1 MIVGFTCGAFDLLHA
16 GHVLML
22 QEASEVCDYL
32 IVGLHIDP
40 SDERDWKN
48 KPVQSIHERF
58 IQLEAIKYVD
68 FVLPYHS
75 EHDMQT
81 LLRILRVNVCIVG
94 EEYRN
99 APLSGEHLHDDLGI
113 LVHYNSRGHNFSSTE
128 LRDRVKRANKK
139 SQMN

>member
-1 MIVGFTCGAFDLLHA
+1 MIVGFTCGTFDLLHA

-22 QEASEVCDYL
+22 QEASEVCDFL

-40 SDERDWKN
+40 SHEREWKN

-68 FVLPYHS
+68 YVLPYHT
-75 EHDMQT
+75 EQDMHE
-81 LLRILRVNVCIVG
+81 LLQILRVNIRIVG

-99 APLSGEHLHDDLGI
+99 KPLSGQHLHEELNI
-113 LVHYNSRGHNFSSTE
+113 RLHYNNRGHGFSSTE

-139 SQMN
+139 SQLN

>member
-1 MIVGFTCGAFDLLHA
+1 MIVGFTCGTFDLVHA

-22 QEASEVCDYL
+22 KEASEVCDFL

-40 SDERDWKN
+40 SEEREWKN

-68 FVLPYHS
+68 YVLPYHT
-75 EHDMQT
+75 EHDMYE
-81 LLRILRVNVCIVG
+81 LLQILRVNIRIVG

-99 APLSGEHLHDDLGI
+99 RPLSGEHLHKDLNI
-113 LVHYNSRGHNFSSTE
+113 KLHYNNRGHGFSSTE